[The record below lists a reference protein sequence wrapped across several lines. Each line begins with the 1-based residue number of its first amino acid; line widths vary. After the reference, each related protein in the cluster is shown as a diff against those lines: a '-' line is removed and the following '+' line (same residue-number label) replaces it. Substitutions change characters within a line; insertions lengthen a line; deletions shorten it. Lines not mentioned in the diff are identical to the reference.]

1 MTPPDKTFQVRTV
14 AIGDVV
20 PYIRNP
26 RKNTAAIAKVA
37 ASLREFGWRQPIVV
51 DADMTVIAGHTRL
64 EAARSLGFAEVPIH
78 IATGLSKAQVKAYR
92 IADNRVAQEAEWDN
106 DLLAL
111 ELADLKADD
120 FDLAATGFDPG
131 ELDALLNPQ
140 GGLLDGADPDDI
152 PEPPA
157 DPITKPGELIL
168 LGRHRLLCG
177 DSTDAGAIER
187 LLDGTRPDMV
197 FADPPYGISHS
208 GKGIT
213 AGGVK
218 GNDFGEILGDG
229 DVSVAVDS
237 LSYSLGVFQDA
248 TLIYWGANYYSASV
262 PNGFG
267 WLVWD
272 KQREGDTFS
281 GAELAFVNKGVRLDV
296 FRHMWHGMVKASEH
310 GQARVH
316 PTQKPVALS
325 EWCFAHYGE
334 PKVILDPFSGSG
346 STLLAAERTKRTY
359 YGVEMDPKYCDIIV
373 TRWENAT
380 GQKAVRPNG

>member
-1 MTPPDKTFQVRTV
+1 MKLTTIKITELSLDPSNVRKH
-14 AIGDVV
+14 G
-20 PYIRNP
+20 
-26 RKNTAAIAKVA
+26 RKNLDAIK
-37 ASLREFGWRQPIVV
+37 ASLRKFGQQKPIVV
-51 DADMTVIAGHTRL
+51 DAKGIVLAGNGTLAAAQELGWTEIMVTRTEL
-64 EAARSLGFAEVPIH
+64 TGSAATAFA
-78 IATGLSKAQVKAYR
+78 
-92 IADNRVAQEAEWDN
+92 IADNRTAELAEWDE
-106 DLLAL
+106 DGLAKVL
-111 ELADLKADD
+111 ESLKVEDADL
-120 FDLAATGFDPG
+120 FAATGYDLAEVDKMIG
-131 ELDALLNPQ
+131 SEVTEDEV
-140 GGLLDGADPDDI
+140 

-157 DPITKPGELIL
+157 DPITKPGDLWL
-168 LGRHRLLCG
+168 LHEHRLLCG

-187 LLDGTRPDMV
+187 LLDGAQPDMV

-213 AGGVK
+213 ANGVK

-237 LSYSLGVFQDA
+237 LSYSLGFFQDA

-334 PKVILDPFSGSG
+334 PKVIFDPFSGSG
-346 STLLAAERTKRTY
+346 STLLAAEKTKRTY
-359 YGVEMDPKYCDIIV
+359 YGVEMEPKYCDVIV
-373 TRWENAT
+373 KRWENLT
-380 GQKAVRPNG
+380 GKKAVLENRTP